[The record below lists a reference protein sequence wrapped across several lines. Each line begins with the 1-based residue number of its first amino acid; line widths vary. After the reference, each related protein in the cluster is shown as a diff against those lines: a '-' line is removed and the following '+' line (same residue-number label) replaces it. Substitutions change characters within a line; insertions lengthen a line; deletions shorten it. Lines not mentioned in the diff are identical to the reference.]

1 MTFEYTITG
10 DAVVLQK
17 LRTLEQ
23 VITNAAPLE
32 DVAKAALPA
41 LRIYPAELPNQKYV
55 RTEDLKRGWQYG
67 APMASA
73 NGKVIHLFN
82 PVDYAP
88 PVYSDT
94 SQAPIHQDRWKTR
107 SELRDQIAPDVIAAF
122 HAWVKGVLGR

>member
-1 MTFEYTITG
+1 MIEYTITG
-10 DAVVLQK
+10 DAAVLAK

-23 VITNAAPLE
+23 TITNAVPLE
-32 DVAKAALPA
+32 DVAKAALPI
-41 LRIYPAELPNQKYV
+41 LRIYPPELPGQKYV

-88 PVYSDT
+88 PVYSDMN
-94 SQAPIHQDRWKTR
+94 QAPIHQNRWKTV
-107 SELRDQIAPDVIAAF
+107 SELRDQIRPDIITAF
-122 HAWVKGVLGR
+122 QAWVKGVLGR